1 MTTKTVLDKKS
12 EKELVPLKKGISGV
26 AMSVNEL
33 KIVNQ
38 NDMKT
43 AVDMLSQLNKYGD
56 SVKAKKELL
65 TKPLNLA
72 LRNARSMFAPIED
85 LYEGAVEVLRN
96 KMTEYQTEKVRIE
109 NEEKTKIAARV
120 GEGKGKFKVET
131 AVAKIA
137 EVEVAEK
144 EVATEEGLVQ
154 FREVK
159 VVKIMD
165 ETLIPREYL
174 VIDEKKVLEALKA
187 GKFVEGAV
195 LESKQVPVNYR

>member
-1 MTTKTVLDKKS
+1 MIKNNVSD
-12 EKELVPLKKGISGV
+12 KELVPLKKGISSV
-26 AMSVNEL
+26 AMEVKSLTIKNPD
-33 KIVNQ
+33 
-38 NDMKT
+38 DMKT

-72 LRNARSMFAPIED
+72 LKNARSMFAPIED
-85 LYEGAVEVLRN
+85 LFEGAVETLRE
-96 KMTEYQTEKVRIE
+96 KMSAYQTAKVLQENIEKA
-109 NEEKTKIAARV
+109 KIAARV
-120 GEGKGKFKVET
+120 GEGKGKFKIET
-131 AVAKIA
+131 AVQKIA

-159 VVKIMD
+159 FVKIMD

-174 VIDEKKVLEALKA
+174 LIDEKKILEALKE
-187 GKFVEGAV
+187 GKSVLGAV
-195 LESKQVPVNYR
+195 LDTKQVPVNYR